1 MADIGIQPKQC
12 KGIFHSQK
20 PPQQDLS
27 SFTEDIGNLSR
38 RLRLLEEGF
47 TNLRQALHITEE
59 NMLSKNKVFST
70 EIRTTDSDIKDIKK
84 DIAEVKEKI
93 IGLIKELQTTAKKE
107 QVKILEKY
115 INLWNP
121 VKFVTQNEVE
131 QIVKELMENN
141 GK

>member
-1 MADIGIQPKQC
+1 MADIGIQPKQR